1 MKDKQTYSFELEP
14 GKVAFLEAM
23 AVKHGLPD
31 AGKALMC
38 LSDYAREHAELESSI
53 FDEVHCVDC

>member
-23 AVKHGLPD
+23 AAKHGLPD
-31 AGKALMC
+31 AGKALRC
-38 LSDYAREHAELESSI
+38 LIDHAREHAELESRI
-53 FDEVHCVDC
+53 FGEVRCVDC